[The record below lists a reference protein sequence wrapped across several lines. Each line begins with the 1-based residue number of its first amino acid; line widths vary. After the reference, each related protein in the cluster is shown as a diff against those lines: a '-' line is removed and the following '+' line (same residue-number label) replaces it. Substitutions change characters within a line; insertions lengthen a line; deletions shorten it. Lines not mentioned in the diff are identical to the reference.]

1 MFSFNKRNLKR
12 IFTFIK
18 KRGDVKIVFSI
29 CFVVGSYWGST
40 SWTERAV
47 PPSSFLRNHSQH
59 QAIKALNCV
68 FEPRYFILTH
78 AGHRKQHVSRGNCF
92 FLLCHLGW
100 LNFHRN
106 TLLSDSGGNL
116 YCIKI
121 IVPKMISHTASG
133 IDKHTEWK

>member
-1 MFSFNKRNLKR
+1 MPIERNLKR

-92 FLLCHLGW
+92 FIPFQRWQTIYLSTSEFYPWKNGLC
-100 LNFHRN
+100 
-106 TLLSDSGGNL
+106 
-116 YCIKI
+116 I
-121 IVPKMISHTASG
+121 IHFRVYVYGTKKQYLT
-133 IDKHTEWK
+133 TQT